1 MYSRL
6 ASVKERRFKYAKLAL
21 ATTWRTPQKA
31 LATVRQTAIANNV
44 FVAIKSFMLKRQGRS
59 IAQMFVSGVQDVA
72 RCAENLLSQAKT
84 QMVNSVAK
92 HAITSRRALLV
103 PYVMAAADT
112 RSLRFLQA
120 RLELNANMALAG
132 ISGCGNIAGSCS
144 KNLAE
149 H

>member
-6 ASVKERRFKYAKLAL
+6 ASVKERKFKYAKLAL

-92 HAITSRRALLV
+92 HAITSQHALLV

-149 H
+149 R